1 MSSFRD
7 LKFFY
12 GLFYVF
18 GQAPYFPHCDRNKI
32 KSKILMFL
40 PFFVL
45 IANVAWCLLL
55 FLLSWLDINLI
66 KESNRAVLYIIKL
79 FGFVPNFFVIY
90 VNLFES
96 FDVWCFNEKIF
107 FMCDF
112 LKVKLKAT
120 FRLNKFK
127 SELYRDLIVSIA
139 VIVIT
144 QISRFAMLTIYEKSI
159 EIVLFIMQTYKT
171 MAILHAVFYVKY
183 FKFILISLNDEVEGN
198 FFESVVLRSDF
209 QRLNQ
214 QSIDYFER
222 IRFIHFKLCE
232 VMQIFSTRC
241 GWSLIAII
249 LESIAT
255 ATSGIYGIFFFMVEF
270 EDFPYCI
277 VIRKYLLLLLLLY
290 HFTHFI
296 YKTDLFFTW
305 N

>member
-32 KSKILMFL
+32 KSKIVMFL
-40 PFFVL
+40 PFFIL

-55 FLLSWLDINLI
+55 FLISWLDIHLI

-90 VNLFES
+90 LNLFES
-96 FDVWCFNEKIF
+96 FDVLCVNEKIY

-112 LKVKLKAT
+112 LKIKLKAS
-120 FRLNKFK
+120 FQLNKFK
-127 SELYRDLIVSIA
+127 SELYRDFIVSIA

-159 EIVLFIMQTYKT
+159 EIALFIMQTYKT
-171 MAILHAVFYVKY
+171 MAILHAVFYVKF
-183 FKFILISLNDEVEGN
+183 FKFILITLNDEIEGK
-198 FFESVVLRSDF
+198 FFESVILSSDF

-214 QSIDYFER
+214 QTIAYFER
-222 IRFIHFKLCE
+222 IRFVHLKLCE
-232 VMQIFSTRC
+232 VIQIFSTCC

-249 LESIAT
+249 IESIAT
-255 ATSGIYGIFFFMVEF
+255 ATSGIYGVFFFFIAF
-270 EDFPYCI
+270 EDFPACI
-277 VIRKYLLLLLLLY
+277 VIRK
-290 HFTHFI
+290 
-296 YKTDLFFTW
+296 
-305 N
+305 